1 MTNRKL
7 VLALALT
14 AILLVMGCQAKASPA
29 TSTGQSIPT
38 SSDGVPR
45 LTPKEVKAIL
55 DGGEQVV
62 FVDTRSLAAFE
73 QMRIPNAL
81 SLPYEETDARHAELP
96 KDKKIVL
103 YCT

>member
-14 AILLVMGCQAKASPA
+14 AILLVMGCQAKSSPS
-29 TSTGQSIPT
+29 TSAAIPT
-38 SSDGVPR
+38 SQDDVPR
-45 LTPKEVKAIL
+45 ITPQEVKAIL
-55 DGGEQVV
+55 DGGEKVV
-62 FVDTRSLAAFE
+62 FVDTRSLAAFD

-81 SLPYEETDARHAELP
+81 SIPFEETDARHGELP
-96 KDKKIVL
+96 KDQKIVL